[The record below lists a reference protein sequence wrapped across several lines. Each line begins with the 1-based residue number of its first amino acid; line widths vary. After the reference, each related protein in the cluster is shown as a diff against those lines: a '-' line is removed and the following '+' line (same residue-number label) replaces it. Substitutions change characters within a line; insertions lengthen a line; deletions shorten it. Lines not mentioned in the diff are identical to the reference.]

1 NSTTGGFSCPRGLV
15 PGPWR
20 AHWCLPRGCV
30 RPCSVVGTSAHTT
43 DRPWWAPVAVGL
55 GGAGRA
61 GAALGV
67 QAQQARAVL
76 AHQLHAADDLRDRG
90 LLLDLLVHEP
100 VQQRAGVVVALLV
113 GAAVQLAD
121 RLGDL
126 LLVRERRL
134 EDPQHREA

>member
-1 NSTTGGFSCPRGLV
+1 TLALHDVLPISMAARAAERG
-15 PGPWR
+15 PTPS
-20 AHWCLPRGCV
+20 LPV
-30 RPCSVVGTSAHTT
+30 R
-43 DRPWWAPVAVGL
+43 L
-55 GGAGRA
+55 GGPGRTRAQLAG
-61 GAALGV
+61 

-90 LLLDLLVHEP
+90 LLLDLLVDEP

-113 GAAVQLAD
+113 GAAVQLAN

-134 EDPQHREA
+134 EDLQH